1 MAGNS
6 LQFFI
11 YQKTLINSQMTT
23 DKLKENICSMY
34 QGHGVFPTKEKDKFQ
49 EPDRKWEMEV
59 LQKYNFQLF
68 TYTHLENYNVNNPDI
83 LFRSHN

>member
-1 MAGNS
+1 MEFS
-6 LQFFI
+6 L
-11 YQKTLINSQMTT
+11 K
-23 DKLKENICSMY
+23 
-34 QGHGVFPTKEKDKFQ
+34 KEKDKFR
-49 EPDRKWEMEV
+49 EPDRKWRMEV